1 MAVALPPL
9 DLPTKKGPCCAPR
22 RGRSASAQSLPG
34 SPSAKAICN
43 HFDRDRAAAT
53 PAREAIERRLQQS
66 LAATLLVLAAW
77 AGWWLW
83 RNHLDARR
91 LPFMRAWNTIK
102 RLRAAPGDERS
113 DTWILLHR
121 AMNAAAGCAMHAGSV
136 EFLVARLPHLR
147 PLKPRIAEFY
157 QASNRRFFEQSNQD
171 TPFAL
176 REFCDG
182 ASPGGVGAREI
193 AAMTLDFTDPRLLLL
208 LPLAALPLARRG
220 SDVLIYPCI
229 AWLPEDAVGRDGR
242 HGAAHSRRIYDRRNR
257 PLGWQAPGN
266 PKPVCR
272 ESDEGRRLPSSWTAA
287 RAWMPS
293 YGHRVLKPPVSCHRG
308 PPKTRPSESRSLAS
322 STNAPT
328 IATRSLCSVR
338 YR

>member
-1 MAVALPPL
+1 MTGVGPWPAVKRLPIQSCCAAILLIFALPAAGADSVPAVVVQPARAFGYVLGDVLRQRILLERRGSPVTLTLLPPLRRIDPWLQRQAARVVRDGRGRPWLLLDYQIINAPRSLMAVALPPL
-9 DLPTKKGPCCAPR
+9 DLPTQEGAVLRTAPWPISVGPIT
-22 RGRSASAQSLPG
+22 PG
-34 SPSAKAICN
+34 EP
-43 HFDRDRAAAT
+43 FGQGDLQPLRPDRAAAT

-102 RLRAAPGDERS
+102 RLRAAPGDEPP

-176 REFCDG
+176 REFCD
-182 ASPGGVGAREI
+182 
-193 AAMTLDFTDPRLLLL
+193 
-208 LPLAALPLARRG
+208 ALRRAE
-220 SDVLIYPCI
+220 S
-229 AWLPEDAVGRDGR
+229 
-242 HGAAHSRRIYDRRNR
+242 AHE
-257 PLGWQAPGN
+257 
-266 PKPVCR
+266 K
-272 ESDEGRRLPSSWTAA
+272 
-287 RAWMPS
+287 
-293 YGHRVLKPPVSCHRG
+293 
-308 PPKTRPSESRSLAS
+308 
-322 STNAPT
+322 
-328 IATRSLCSVR
+328 
-338 YR
+338 